1 MQSHLHPRSHPH
13 QHHHHH
19 PLQQQLAALLSAALP
34 SAGGGGGGG
43 GDDSTLSESSKGDD
57 STRLAAL
64 NSLHCTII
72 YPPNSLLLSHS
83 VPFLSQGLSQLLA
96 DKSFAVRRAAAV
108 AYGSLSAIAGS
119 NGHQGHAMSNGLS
132 DRFIAWALP
141 LLQEIG
147 NGSGSAELA
156 LDGLREFL
164 NIGDVG
170 SIGRHVPPILKAC
183 QELLEDE
190 RTSLSLLHPLLSVLI
205 LISLKF
211 GHCFQPHFLDI
222 VDLLLGW
229 AFVPDLSETDRHII
243 TDTFLQFRTYWLSN
257 VHFSLGLLSKFL
269 GDMEVLIHDGKLGR
283 LLALFA
289 CFSTVLQ
296 VVASGM
302 LENQLVEQIAVPIEN
317 MAPRILNCI
326 VMFGSKFGWSKWMD
340 DNWRCLIV
348 LAEILHDKFSNYYS
362 TAIDIFFQNLRGVPS
377 YRLHAVLK
385 ANLQLLSL
393 QKQGLFPSNVK
404 ALLQFQSPL
413 SQLRLHPNQLVV
425 AGAAATYIYLL
436 QNASDGVVSQAI
448 SSLVEELEILRD
460 MLGNIH
466 RTKVAVEGC
475 RMDIGSDLNLDS
487 EFSSGV
493 SYSQNELLSLVRFD
507 LKMLQ
512 STVYAG
518 PPSSSISDQAFID
531 SARYER
537 CHTLTSCILEKFDPL
552 EFPSSYFV
560 EVQTHVVRT
569 LHKLSEIEILSRPTG
584 SGTSLKEA
592 SSDLKEENT
601 GSSVAAHGDS
611 SLVCEYLR
619 KYDSFMVRIL
629 HASSPM
635 VVKLEALNWIY
646 TFSWAVLKIKGM
658 ELTRSSYE
666 RCGAVI
672 GTDLLFSILDAAYDR
687 ELKVRSHVATVLELL
702 MQARLIYPGNFYCIS
717 KVSLDKLGDP
727 DTSVKDA
734 FARVLSV
741 FFPLTMYEYGLIE
754 DRGDFCNLGIT
765 KISNKHHLDWKH
777 ILAFKQLPQKLHSQQ
792 LVSVLNFISQR
803 WKMPLSSW
811 IQRVVFSCCTENFS
825 SSSHLEESG
834 GANANSMFQNSYTE
848 LDTIGRICPV
858 NILASVWWSIHEA
871 ARQCV
876 TLRLRTNFG
885 GPTQTFAVLERMLLD
900 IPNILLQDTEQIE
913 GNFSLG
919 SSSVHLLPMRLL
931 LDFVEAL
938 KKEVYNAYEGSSVL
952 PSSTRQSSLF
962 FRANKKV
969 CEEWFSR
976 MCDPMMNAGI
986 ALDCHDATFH
996 YCVLRLQDLRNL
1008 VASTMKDKARGTPAS
1023 ENIHTLRSRLAGD
1036 VLKVLRHVA
1045 LALCRSHEPEALAG
1059 LKKWVVTA
1067 FPTLFMEETQV
1078 GPERSGG
1085 MGLFSWMTGL
1095 IYQAQGQYEKAAAHF
1110 SHLLQSE
1117 DALSYMGA
1125 DGIQFVIARVIES
1138 YSSLSDWRSLNIW
1151 LTELQTLRST
1161 HAGKDYSGALTAAG
1175 NEINAIHALACFDE
1189 GDIQAAWGYLDL
1201 TPKSSCELS
1210 LDPRISL
1217 ERSEQMLL
1225 RSMLQRNEKPDMVLG
1240 QLEKAKLMLDEA
1252 LSIAPLNGLT
1262 ESAAFISQLHCIIGF
1277 ESKYKYTDQTGA
1289 RQMPPVLDSLQ
1300 QTLHTPISMIHQD
1313 SSLWIKI
1320 FRVYRTVLPTSL
1332 TTLLLC
1338 QKLHKLARKQSNFL
1352 LADRMSQ
1359 YFKDHLMACAERK
1372 DTNMMALN
1380 LQYDSILLKYAE
1392 GKREEALISLWSLVR
1407 ADMLSTT
1414 TLALETGTLL
1424 KAKACLKLSSW
1435 LRQGGLDTSLRT
1447 ILLKM
1452 HEDFKK
1458 SNVQNSSLIPS
1469 TGFSCAGVDT
1479 TYDPNLSVILEEI
1492 VGTAIKL
1499 SCHLCGSMSK
1509 AWLSYASWCFTQ
1521 ASGSP
1526 PEPGAVL
1533 QSCSLSPVLQP
1544 EISINRFQ
1552 LTEEEMS
1559 LVRAIINRICHS
1571 TGDGNNATALDD
1583 QSDSS
1588 FHSEKEA
1595 FINSLVQ
1602 QTACLLQA
1610 AAGAS
1615 GLKASEV
1622 DCSAATLSSKL
1633 QRLFLDMHINVE
1645 GANLASIDELVDIL
1659 HSLRQRRVSLF
1670 GHAAR
1675 GYFEYLSSS
1684 FTKHQ
1689 ESYNESFHLDA
1700 SKEKAKKSCSLR
1712 AMLFILHILL
1722 NYGVELNEIFE
1733 LGFAKVPLLT
1743 WQEITPQLFA
1753 RLSSHP
1759 KQAVRKQLERLL
1771 LMLAKLSPWSVVY
1784 PTLVD
1789 KMACE
1794 GEYSEEIQ
1802 HLLDCLYKLHPKL
1815 VQDVQLVINELGMIT
1830 VLWEEQWL
1838 STLQDLHSDVMRRI
1852 SMLKDEAARIAGN
1865 STLSYGEKTKLNAAK
1880 YSALMAP
1887 VVVAL
1892 ERRLASTS
1900 REPETAHEI
1909 WFQEEYGEQLKLA
1922 ILAFK
1927 TPPGSAAALGDVW
1940 QPFDAIATSLASHQ
1954 RKSSISLSEVA
1965 PHLSLLSSSDVPMPG
1980 LEKQNSM
1987 VHLFENPST
1996 GNQGI
2001 ITISSF
2007 AEKLTILSTKTRPKK
2022 VVLRGSDGQ
2031 NYTYLLK
2038 GREDLRLDAR
2048 IMQLLQAINC
2058 FLQTCNDTSR
2068 RSLAIRYYS
2077 VTPISGR
2084 AGLIQWVENVTSIY
2098 SVFKSWQNRAQL
2110 VQLSALGTGNVRG
2123 TVPPVP
2129 RPSDMFYGKIIPA
2142 LKEKGLRRVI
2152 SRRDWP
2158 HEVKRKVLLELMQ
2171 ETPRQLLWQEMWCA
2185 SEGFKAF
2192 NLKAKRFS
2200 ASVAAM
2206 SMVGHILGLGDRH
2219 LDNILIDFLSGDVV
2233 HIDYNVCFDKGKR
2246 LKIPEIVPFRLT
2258 QIIEAALGLTGTEGS
2273 FRSNCQSVTGVLR
2286 KNKDIILMMLEVFVW
2301 DPLVEWTRGD
2311 GHDEAVI
2318 GGEEKKGMELA
2329 VSLSLFAS
2337 RVQEI
2342 RVPLQEHHDLLL
2354 STLPAA
2360 ESALKRFLGMLNQ
2373 YEVISAIYHHV
2384 DNEKSSLLQHE
2395 KSAKSILAEAN
2406 SISEK
2411 ARALFEIQAHEFAQA
2426 KAVAAEKAQ
2435 EAAFWVEQHGRVL
2448 DALQSG
2454 SIPDIQ
2460 AFARLSSLEDAFS
2473 LKSAVLVSGIPL
2485 TVVPEPTLAQ
2495 CSEIDGEVSR
2505 LVAELHTGLSSA
2517 VEALHEYTLA
2527 LQRVLPLNYI
2537 TSTQVNGWAQLLQLL
2552 VSNLSSDT
2560 LSLAKRQAA
2569 DLVAKVKG
2577 DVSDS
2582 VKQRHQDLF
2591 HKMETY
2597 TMEIDKVN
2605 VECSGLMNSIGT
2617 DTEVKSK
2624 EKLLSAFTKYMQ
2636 ASGYSRSEVDSS
2648 VNREGQQ
2655 KYDVT
2660 KDFNVHGDLEDRKSK
2675 VLSVVQIAANE
2686 LFKVVKGKLLNF
2698 LNNPSGKVSWISEDD
2713 FVQHDSVTYHEFEE
2727 QIEKCALVSGFVNE
2741 VWDLFG
2747 FDTSTGNGQ
2756 FISEGNWPSLFQA
2769 CLYSC
2774 KKLIEQ
2780 ITEISLPD
2788 IIRSVISYNS
2798 EVMEAFG
2805 SISQIRGAI
2814 DTALEKL
2821 FDVELERTSL
2831 VELEKNYFVKVG
2843 LITEQQ
2849 LALEE
2854 AAVKGRDHLSWE
2866 EAEELASQEEAC
2878 RAKLDKL
2885 HQTWNEKDARSS
2897 SLKKLET
2904 DIKNSLVSTGRYFST
2919 LISSEQGGEFHI
2931 RGSKSLLAALV
2942 KPFFELESIDHV
2954 LSSYGASCLDGSAQN
2969 VAEIMASGTPPSG
2982 LTWRFASLLENHS
2995 FFIWKI
3001 GILDS
3006 MLDLCI
3012 HNIASSIDQNLGFD
3026 QLYNVVKKKLDIH
3039 LQSHIC
3045 RYLKERLAPA
3055 LIMQLDKQNENL
3067 EHIIKTRK
3075 ETDKLK
3081 QDVASVKR
3089 VHFMLEE
3096 YCNAHE
3102 TARAAKSAIL
3112 LMKRKVNELT
3122 ESLHKTVL
3130 EIVQM
3135 EWFHDLSLPHL
3146 LRSKVLAQSIL
3157 GDDKFYPAILNLS
3170 RPKLLEKFQSSISTL
3185 SNLMDC
3191 LQACERTSVS
3201 VEGQLERAMGW
3212 ACASPSVA
3220 GSPGIPPEFHN
3231 HLLRRKK
3238 LIWATQEQVSD
3249 IIKICTSVVEF
3260 EASRDGVFHMP
3271 TEKSCGGTSGDGRS
3285 WQQAYLNVLTR
3296 LDVSYHS
3303 FTCAEQDW
3311 KLAKNNMEVAANSFF
3326 SATRELTIA
3335 SVKAKS
3341 ASGDLQDNMTT
3352 LLDCAYEASVTLSA
3366 FARVSRGHT
3375 ALTSECGSM
3384 LEEVLAITRSLHDLY
3399 SLGKQAAAAH
3409 SVLMADLGKAN
3420 AILIPLEASLSTD
3433 VVALADGISKDKEN
3447 NSDIPPIPR
3456 TSTIQALEGV
3466 GESQLVRSQELAL
3479 SRSDF
3484 SAGANLLDDKDKNFL
3499 EGDGGNFQGITES
3512 SPEGE
3517 GWISPPEHTYISSLD
3532 SSIASSEASAA
3543 KHSDNAVAD
3552 NSMHVSHTS
3561 TCWQENETL
3570 ENSVSQFAAED
3581 DITIAATSVPPD
3593 LGESSQVLTS
3603 SKSTDISSTSSDN
3616 IAPADPHKMRP
3627 VPSSLNDVVSS
3638 IEHWYNVEKEASR
3651 DDKPLSCKNRQY
3663 SSKKVVE
3670 GHWGND
3676 DNPSCKNSANC
3687 VTREMNTYALS
3698 VLRQIELK
3706 LEGRENDEFRS
3717 MTISEQV
3724 DHLLRQ
3730 ATSIDNFHFTR
3741 DLTSPAILDEMCC
3754 CHFLHSQREGL
3765 GTEGNCHLP
3774 IVSLVEWCNERN
3786 DLMVF
3791 ESIYL
3796 IVASLDQQIPS
3807 PAPLNLNHVEVAS
3820 VPLQYQRAQFL
3831 KASQVRWRR

>member
-34 SAGGGGGGG
+34 SAGGGGGG
-43 GDDSTLSESSKGDD
+43 DDSTSSESSKGDD

-119 NGHQGHAMSNGLS
+119 NGHQGHAMSSGLS

-164 NIGDVG
+164 NIGDLG

-317 MAPRILNCI
+317 MAPRILSCI

-601 GSSVAAHGDS
+601 GSSVTAHGDS

-635 VVKLEALNWIY
+635 VVKLEALNWIC

-734 FARVLSV
+734 FARVLSI
-741 FFPLTMYEYGLIE
+741 FFPLTMYEYGLLE

-792 LVSVLNFISQR
+792 LVSVLNYISQR

-858 NILASVWWSIHEA
+858 NILASVWWSINEA

-1067 FPTLFMEETQV
+1067 FPTLVMEETQV

-1085 MGLFSWMTGL
+1085 VGLFSWMTGL

-1117 DALSYMGA
+1117 DALSYM
-1125 DGIQFVIARVIES
+1125 
-1138 YSSLSDWRSLNIW
+1138 
-1151 LTELQTLRST
+1151 
-1161 HAGKDYSGALTAAG
+1161 GKDYSGALTAAG

-1277 ESKYKYTDQTGA
+1277 ESKYKYTDQTGP

-1499 SCHLCGSMSK
+1499 SCHLCASMSK

-1588 FHSEKEA
+1588 FHSDKEA

-1771 LMLAKLSPWSVVY
+1771 LMLVKLSPWSVVY

-2058 FLQTCNDTSR
+2058 FLQTCNDTCR

-2273 FRSNCQSVTGVLR
+2273 FRSNCESVTGVLR
-2286 KNKDIILMMLEVFVW
+2286 KNKDIILMMLEVFIW

-2342 RVPLQEHHDLLL
+2342 RVPLQQQNLHSRLMN
-2354 STLPAA
+2354 
-2360 ESALKRFLGMLNQ
+2360 FM
-2373 YEVISAIYHHV
+2373 
-2384 DNEKSSLLQHE
+2384 
-2395 KSAKSILAEAN
+2395 
-2406 SISEK
+2406 
-2411 ARALFEIQAHEFAQA
+2411 QA
-2426 KAVAAEKAQ
+2426 KAVATEKAQ

-2686 LFKVVKGKLLNF
+2686 LFKVLKGKLLNF
-2698 LNNPSGKVSWISEDD
+2698 LINPSGKVSWISEDD

-2805 SISQIRGAI
+2805 LISQIRGAI

-2821 FDVELERTSL
+2821 VDVELERTSL

-2849 LALEE
+2849 LTLEE

-3157 GDDKFYPAILNLS
+3157 
-3170 RPKLLEKFQSSISTL
+3170 
-3185 SNLMDC
+3185 
-3191 LQACERTSVS
+3191 ACERTSVS

-3341 ASGDLQDNMTT
+3341 ASGDLQDNITT

-3433 VVALADGISKDKEN
+3433 VVALADGVSKDKEN
-3447 NSDIPPIPR
+3447 NSDIPPIHGQALYKSYYFRLREACQPLEHLVSSIIYSVKELHSMLTKLGR
-3456 TSTIQALEGV
+3456 ASGLHAGNLHKALEGV

-3499 EGDGGNFQGITES
+3499 EGDRGNFQGITES
-3512 SPEGE
+3512 SPE
-3517 GWISPPEHTYISSLD
+3517 
-3532 SSIASSEASAA
+3532 A

-3638 IEHWYNVEKEASR
+3638 IEHWYNVEEEASR

-3706 LEGRENDEFRS
+3706 LEGRERTMNS
-3717 MTISEQV
+3717 
-3724 DHLLRQ
+3724 
-3730 ATSIDNFHFTR
+3730 
-3741 DLTSPAILDEMCC
+3741 
-3754 CHFLHSQREGL
+3754 
-3765 GTEGNCHLP
+3765 
-3774 IVSLVEWCNERN
+3774 ERN

-3807 PAPLNLNHVEVAS
+3807 PAPLNLNHSSLMSLSIFVDVSAVKVEVAS